1 MSRRA
6 TLVLVLHSG
15 EPFSTVWTG
24 APPRWREHSQHSS
37 PRHLS
42 DLGAVHH
49 DRGASECV
57 WNPDSVWMGVV
68 LLVAATP
75 IAKRVRCATQLSVSD
90 LAVLGEPAKWT
101 GVVRH
106 SCLRCSAHQ
115 FVGASFRACVHV
127 F

>member
-1 MSRRA
+1 MN
-6 TLVLVLHSG
+6 SG
-15 EPFSTVWTG
+15 GTSGSSVMI
-24 APPRWREHSQHSS
+24 ADSQ
-37 PRHLS
+37 L
-42 DLGAVHH
+42 AQVN
-49 DRGASECV
+49 
-57 WNPDSVWMGVV
+57 NPGMGVV

-90 LAVLGEPAKWT
+90 LAALGEPAKWT

-115 FVGASFRACVHV
+115 FVGASFRACVHI